1 MTLARL
7 WESILGVPHRHEN
20 AAMVSSASEELSR
33 ATRRLHTHL
42 RPYVESDDP
51 LIALMTDVFNQREMR
66 RRPGR
71 E

>member
-20 AAMVSSASEELSR
+20 AAMVSFASDELAR

-42 RPYVESDDP
+42 RPYAESDDP
-51 LIALMTDVFNQREMR
+51 LVALMTDIFNQREMR
-66 RRPGR
+66 RKRG